1 MAGDLEFRWNDN
13 RGYEDGCCD
22 RPTLEYPLPSYE
34 AHCRAP
40 SCALLNAMGVDRAM
54 NHDVA
59 PDGIDC
65 SFIILYSLLQTNV
78 KTSSS
83 WRVPRLDSRECAK
96 VHQEKTSKASDH
108 GTSTWPCLT
117 PAAWSHDFVSFADAP
132 PRLDLLILSHS

>member
-96 VHQEKTSKASDH
+96 VHQEETSKASDPMVPVLGH
-108 GTSTWPCLT
+108 
-117 PAAWSHDFVSFADAP
+117 A
-132 PRLDLLILSHS
+132 